1 MWTCSKGKK
10 RVAFCRIIAIINV
23 TLRKIKVR
31 HLPDMKNTD
40 LDNKSTESVFFCCLK
55 YANEKVCKNKRNEEA
70 AIGYSY
76 ETEAIIELLKE

>member
-1 MWTCSKGKK
+1 MK
-10 RVAFCRIIAIINV
+10 VP
-23 TLRKIKVR
+23 LQKIKVR
-31 HLPDMKNTD
+31 HLPDMINTD

-55 YANEKVCKNKRNEEA
+55 TANEKVCKNKRNEEA

>member
-1 MWTCSKGKK
+1 
-10 RVAFCRIIAIINV
+10 
-23 TLRKIKVR
+23 
-31 HLPDMKNTD
+31 MKNTD

-70 AIGYSY
+70 AICYCY

>member
-1 MWTCSKGKK
+1 MKVPLQK
-10 RVAFCRIIAIINV
+10 R
-23 TLRKIKVR
+23 KVR
-31 HLPDMKNTD
+31 QMPDMKNTD

-70 AIGYSY
+70 AICYCY